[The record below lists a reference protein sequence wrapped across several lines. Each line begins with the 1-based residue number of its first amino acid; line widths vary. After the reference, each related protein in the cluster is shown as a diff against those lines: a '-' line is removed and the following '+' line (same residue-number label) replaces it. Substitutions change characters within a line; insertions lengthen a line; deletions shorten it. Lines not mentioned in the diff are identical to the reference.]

1 MSPIRQVCGT
11 TVSVMRHLCMRSA
24 CTGTASVLVEMNV
37 VELSFTIRDLAEVDG
52 PGRVVLCAAHM
63 DRMRA
68 PRGWALIDER
78 SDASLLVFP
87 DRPPPEES
95 EAGSG
100 SEDTRQEASVTA
112 LQPGSEPGR
121 APQQV
126 RSVDA
131 AVHPLDLARPAKPE
145 VSEPAEMP
153 LLARAFLGVDR
164 HPSTSESPVGDREP
178 DGGRGD
184 AEVVDAFPSD
194 DTDWDQRDHLDE
206 YDDEQLSLGPYE
218 PDHIA

>member
-1 MSPIRQVCGT
+1 
-11 TVSVMRHLCMRSA
+11 MRHLCMRSA
-24 CTGTASVLVEMNV
+24 CTGSASVLVEMNV

-52 PGRVVLCAAHM
+52 PGRVVLCAVHM
-63 DRMRA
+63 ERMRA

-95 EAGSG
+95 EPA
-100 SEDTRQEASVTA
+100 RTA
-112 LQPGSEPGR
+112 QR
-121 APQQV
+121 V

-131 AVHPLDLARPAKPE
+131 AVHPLDLARPDRPD

-164 HPSTSESPVGDREP
+164 HPSISESPAGDR
-178 DGGRGD
+178 GGAD
-184 AEVVDAFPSD
+184 VVDAFPSD

-206 YDDEQLSLGPYE
+206 YDDEQLSLGPHE
-218 PDHIA
+218 PEHIA

>member
-1 MSPIRQVCGT
+1 
-11 TVSVMRHLCMRSA
+11 MRHLCMRSA
-24 CTGTASVLVEMNV
+24 CTGSASVLVEMNA

-52 PGRVVLCAAHM
+52 PGRVVLCAVHM

-95 EAGSG
+95 EAGLG

-112 LQPGSEPGR
+112 LQRGNEPGR

-131 AVHPLDLARPAKPE
+131 AVHPLDLARPEKPH

-164 HPSTSESPVGDREP
+164 HPSTSESPAGD
-178 DGGRGD
+178 RGD

-194 DTDWDQRDHLDE
+194 DTDWDQREHLDE
-206 YDDEQLSLGPYE
+206 YDDEQLSLGPHE
-218 PDHIA
+218 PEHIA